1 MSAECEVGERKEK
14 KSLGRSRYCV
24 ALQTFLHCSPTE
36 EMSPSHAF
44 LSLPH
49 SAPHKV
55 LGKSATEG
63 CLS

>member
-24 ALQTFLHCSPTE
+24 ALQTFLS

-49 SAPHKV
+49 TAPHKV
-55 LGKSATEG
+55 LGKSASEG